1 MLPLIAGYDHTLAV
15 ISLPP
20 RVLRYSRGQA
30 KARIATVPAELP
42 SWSRS
47 LNSIH
52 GKSPSTVDAQSPSGV
67 TSANFSVSAVRIRL
81 SRSGKSWGEKRE
93 ASRSLV
99 LSSEWSE
106 DRGSERTSGNGA
118 RYKETRLRDETEQ
131 RERERERERER
142 RVAFPESR

>member
-1 MLPLIAGYDHTLAV
+1 MITLQPQF
-15 ISLPP
+15 LC
-20 RVLRYSRGQA
+20 RVLRYSERRKG
-30 KARIATVPAELP
+30 KTRDTSRLGFR

-52 GKSPSTVDAQSPSGV
+52 GKSPNTVGAQSPSGV
-67 TSANFSVSAVRIRL
+67 TAANFSVSAVRIRL
-81 SRSGKSWGEKRE
+81 SRSGKSWGEKGE
-93 ASRSLV
+93 ASGSLV
-99 LSSEWSE
+99 LSSEWSG

-131 RERERERERER
+131 REREREREREGKGER